1 MRIKK
6 KHVLIESN
14 LLDTL
19 SEFSPQEKRL
29 LFVLNKQYGP
39 HDYKTFNIW
48 EASVWLIEL
57 FEIPYDL
64 AYEMSYTY
72 YYNGDKLFGEAKTLR
87 MVQNTTEIFFRHL
100 GEMVTNFK
108 KELMSKYGSDDEVVG
123 NVDIDFVE
131 DDYGIHKTEVS
142 KREIRM
148 WDNSYGFTLYIPLRI
163 SDMGVYPNRRYFYGR
178 ETDPRLI
185 MVSVSLKEIKT
196 PIGDDEY
203 AYDGDPDKF
212 NVSVEIRVGHDTR
225 SGIEEGGGY
234 ILSDW
239 MSFEVP
245 TPKPLSK
252 EKINNTLSGIYN
264 DVMEKLK
271 KTKFNLPSGTEP
283 IIISND

>member
-29 LFVLNKQYGP
+29 LFVLNRQYGP

-72 YYNGDKLFGEAKTLR
+72 YYNGEKLFGEAKSLR
-87 MVQNTTEIFFRHL
+87 MVQNPTEIFFRHL
-100 GEMVTNFK
+100 SEIMTNFK
-108 KELMSKYGSDDEVVG
+108 KELMSKYGSDDDIVG
-123 NVDIDFVE
+123 DIDIDFTE
-131 DDYGIHKTEVS
+131 DDYGIHKTEIL

-148 WDNSYGFTLYIPLRI
+148 WDNSYGFTLYIPLRVNDI
-163 SDMGVYPNRRYFYGR
+163 GDYYNRRYFYSR
-178 ETDPRLI
+178 DTDPRLI
-185 MVSVSLKEIKT
+185 MVSVSLKEIKI
-196 PIGDDEY
+196 PNEDDGY
-203 AYDGDPDKF
+203 RYDGDPDKF
-212 NVSVEIRVGHDTR
+212 NVNVEIRIGNDTR
-225 SGIEEGGGY
+225 SGKDDVGY
-234 ILSDW
+234 TLSDW
-239 MSFEVP
+239 MNFEVP

-252 EKINNTLSGIYN
+252 EKINDTLSGIYN

-271 KTKFNLPSGTEP
+271 KTKFNLPSSTEP
-283 IIISND
+283 IIISDD

>member
-48 EASVWLIEL
+48 EAAVWLIEL

-87 MVQNTTEIFFRHL
+87 KVQNSTEIFFRHL
-100 GEMVTNFK
+100 GEMMTNFK
-108 KELMSKYGSDDEVVG
+108 KELISKYGNDDEIVG
-123 NVDIDFVE
+123 NIDIDFAE
-131 DDYGIHKTEVS
+131 DDYGIHKTEIL

-148 WDNSYGFTLYIPLRI
+148 WDNSYGFTLYIPLRV
-163 SDMGVYPNRRYFYGR
+163 SDIGDYPNEKYFYSR

-185 MVSVSLKEIKT
+185 MVSVTLKEIKI
-196 PIGDDEY
+196 PNEDDKY
-203 AYDGDPDKF
+203 GYDGDPDKF
-212 NVSVEIRVGHDTR
+212 NVSVELRIGNDTR
-225 SGIEEGGGY
+225 SGKEDFGY
-234 ILSDW
+234 VLSEW

-252 EKINNTLSGIYN
+252 EKINDTLSGIYN

-271 KTKFNLPSGTEP
+271 KTKFNLPTGVEP
-283 IIISND
+283 IIISDD

>member
-48 EASVWLIEL
+48 KASVWLIEL

-72 YYNGDKLFGEAKTLR
+72 YYNGEKLFGEAKSLR
-87 MVQNTTEIFFRHL
+87 MVQNPTEIFFRHL
-100 GEMVTNFK
+100 SEMMTNFK
-108 KELMSKYGSDDEVVG
+108 KELMSISGGDDDVVG
-123 NVDIDFVE
+123 DVYIDFVE
-131 DDYGIHKTEVS
+131 DDYGIYKTESS
-142 KREIRM
+142 KRKIRM
-148 WDNSYGFTLYIPLRI
+148 WDNSYGFTLYIPLHI
-163 SDMGVYPNRRYFYGR
+163 TNIGTYPNQRHFYSR

-185 MVSVSLKEIKT
+185 MISVSLKKIKT
-196 PIGDDEY
+196 PIGDDKY

-212 NVSVEIRVGHDTR
+212 NVSVEIRVGNDT
-225 SGIEEGGGY
+225 EEGGY

-271 KTKFNLPSGTEP
+271 KTKFNLPNGVEP
-283 IIISND
+283 IIISDD